1 MRRLRTSRAVVPT
14 LVLGLC
20 LGAAPPDGEI
30 TAERPKLSMSEA
42 VACRSVQGFEDYEP
56 LPDAALTSEE
66 KLIIYYQPSG
76 FQSAREGRTYRAHL
90 TQDGQLRRRDSK
102 VVLYRK
108 EKMLEYE
115 PKADRPI
122 ENIYIKCI
130 VSLKTLKP
138 GDYSYDV
145 ILHDEIGKGPP
156 AKQTVKFKVIPV
168 TAPAEKA
175 EPKQP

>member
-1 MRRLRTSRAVVPT
+1 MRTFTPRLVVLLT
-14 LVLGLC
+14 LLLSPAA
-20 LGAAPPDGEI
+20 AAPPGED
-30 TAERPKLSMSEA
+30 AAPEPPKLEMSPA
-42 VACRSVQGFEDYEP
+42 VACRAVNGFEDYEP

-66 KLIIYYQPSG
+66 KLIIYYRPSG
-76 FQSAREGRTYRAHL
+76 FQTARNGRTYRAHL

-108 EKMLEYE
+108 EKLLEFE

-122 ENIYIKCI
+122 ENLYIKCI

-138 GDYSYDV
+138 GDYSYDI

-156 AKQTVKFKVIPV
+156 AKQTLKFKVVPPA
-168 TAPAEKA
+168 TTPAKEAPEKG
-175 EPKQP
+175 